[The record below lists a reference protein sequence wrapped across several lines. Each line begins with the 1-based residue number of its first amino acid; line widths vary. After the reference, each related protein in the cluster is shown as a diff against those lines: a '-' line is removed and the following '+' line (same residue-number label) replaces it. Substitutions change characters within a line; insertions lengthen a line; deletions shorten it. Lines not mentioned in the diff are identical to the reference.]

1 MHVALSFAFTPTP
14 PESTGGGLP
23 VPFDEAAPAKQ
34 RAYLSPAS
42 ALSFTRMAPGLGRG
56 ERRPML
62 TGGEASPADVPGNP
76 GEDDDQELLLA
87 LRRRDEQAF
96 TALVDRYHA
105 RLVRLA
111 GLFVANQAVA
121 EEVAQETWIGVLQGI
136 DRFEGRSSFRTWLFR
151 ILTNQAKRRGQRE
164 ARSLP
169 FAAFSAQDDAD
180 DGEPAVAP
188 DRFLPAGHEWVGHWV
203 SFPQNWH
210 ETPEEWFLS
219 HETRALVQ
227 QAIDALP
234 PNQRIVITMR
244 DVEGL
249 PSEEVCNALGI
260 SETNQR
266 VLLHRARSKVRGQL
280 EQYLEGI

>member
-1 MHVALSFAFTPTP
+1 MLN
-14 PESTGGGLP
+14 G
-23 VPFDEAAPAKQ
+23 K
-34 RAYLSPAS
+34 
-42 ALSFTRMAPGLGRG
+42 
-56 ERRPML
+56 RP
-62 TGGEASPADVPGNP
+62 SPADVPGDVAT
-76 GEDDDQELLLA
+76 DDDEELLLA

-96 TALVDRYHA
+96 ATLVDRYHT

-111 GLFVANQAVA
+111 SLFVANQAVA

-164 ARSLP
+164 ARSMP
-169 FAAFSAQDDAD
+169 FAAFTQADAEN
-180 DGEPAVAP
+180 GESGWCAVAP
-188 DRFLPAGHEWVGHWV
+188 DRFRPAGDEWAGHWV
-203 SFPQNWH
+203 SYPSNWR
-210 ETPEEWFLS
+210 ETPEDRFLS

-234 PNQRIVITMR
+234 PQQRLVITLR

-249 PSEEVCNALGI
+249 TSAEVCNTLTI

-280 EQYLEGI
+280 ERHLEEG

>member
-1 MHVALSFAFTPTP
+1 MLNGA
-14 PESTGGGLP
+14 ES
-23 VPFDEAAPAKQ
+23 
-34 RAYLSPAS
+34 
-42 ALSFTRMAPGLGRG
+42 
-56 ERRPML
+56 
-62 TGGEASPADVPGNP
+62 SPADASGDT
-76 GEDDDQELLLA
+76 GTDDDAPLLLA

-96 TALVDRYHA
+96 TTLVDRYHA

-111 GLFVANQAVA
+111 SLFVANQAVA

-169 FAAFSAQDDAD
+169 FAAFSQADGD

-188 DRFLPAGHEWVGHWV
+188 ERFLPAGDEWAGHWV
-203 SFPQNWH
+203 SYPQNWR
-210 ETPEEWFLS
+210 ELPEEEFLS

-227 QAIDALP
+227 QAIEALP
-234 PNQRIVITMR
+234 LNQRMVITLR
-244 DVEGL
+244 DVEGF
-249 PSEEVCNALGI
+249 PSAEVCNALAI
-260 SETNQR
+260 SETYQR

-280 EQYLEGI
+280 EQYLEAM

>member
-1 MHVALSFAFTPTP
+1 
-14 PESTGGGLP
+14 
-23 VPFDEAAPAKQ
+23 
-34 RAYLSPAS
+34 
-42 ALSFTRMAPGLGRG
+42 
-56 ERRPML
+56 ML
-62 TGGEASPADVPGNP
+62 TGGEASSGDVPGNA
-76 GEDDDQELLLA
+76 EMDDDQDLLLA

-111 GLFVANQAVA
+111 CLFVANQAVA

-169 FAAFSAQDDAD
+169 FAAFSAQADDG

-188 DRFLPAGHEWVGHWV
+188 ERFLPAGDEWAGHWV
-203 SFPQNWH
+203 SYPANWR
-210 ETPEEWFLS
+210 ETPEERFLS

-234 PNQRIVITMR
+234 PQQRIVITLR
-244 DVEGL
+244 DVEGF
-249 PSEEVCNALGI
+249 PAAEVCNVLAI
-260 SETNQR
+260 SETHQR

-280 EQYLEGI
+280 ERHLKEV